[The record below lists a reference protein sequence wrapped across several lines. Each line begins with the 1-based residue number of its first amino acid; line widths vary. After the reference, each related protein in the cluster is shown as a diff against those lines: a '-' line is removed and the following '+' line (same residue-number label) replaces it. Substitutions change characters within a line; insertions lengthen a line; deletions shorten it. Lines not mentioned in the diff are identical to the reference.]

1 VTSARTRRVV
11 TNLRC
16 NQACTYCDRRS
27 PTDDLAAIAP
37 GRVRRQIDDARQA
50 GAGELVFTGGEPTL
64 RRDLSGLVEYARR
77 LGFESIGVET
87 NATLLDEA
95 EAARLAS
102 AGLERAYVNLTAWGP
117 ALDAITRDPGGFQA
131 TVRGVRALLLAG
143 IRVEIA
149 VSMVRSAL
157 PGLEELPTRV
167 AEAFPEVRSII
178 LAVPFAGPDPGE
190 ILTLEEARD
199 GVSRIAASGRRCG
212 IGVRLGP
219 AARLPPCLFPTAEQH
234 PGLFALSPGA
244 GSEPTHCIRVEACV
258 GCGVRDRCSGF
269 PEAAVRE
276 GRLPPLYPVRSERR
290 RRSLSLISS
299 IEDQIARELTQP
311 SLSRGEDG
319 SMQAEAIVRTN
330 FRCNQAC
337 GFCFV
342 STHLPDPS
350 PDAVT
355 HAIAAAASRG
365 DRIVLSGGEPT
376 LHPNLL
382 DFVRTAHRL
391 SHLPVVLQTNAVRLD
406 DRTFVDALVEAGLG
420 EAFVSLH
427 GSRSEIAEAVTEAPG
442 TFERTLRGIDN
453 LWASPVR
460 VTLNFVIC
468 QRNWRDLP
476 AVVRLVAGRWPRTSL
491 CISFVA
497 PSTDLV
503 PNDPSWVPRYSDV
516 LPTVA
521 AATAEAARLGV
532 RIDSFDGMCGLPL
545 CLVPGPL
552 QRHATIAELPAEG
565 GDGEFVK
572 AAACERCALTSRC
585 FGLRRRYAALYGTS
599 ELVTVP
605 SA

>member
-1 VTSARTRRVV
+1 VV

-27 PTDDLAAIAP
+27 PADDLAAIAW
-37 GRVRRQIDDARQA
+37 GRLCRQIDDAHQA
-50 GAGELVFTGGEPTL
+50 GVGDLVFTGGEPTL
-64 RRDLSGLVEYARR
+64 RRDLSRLVAYARR

-87 NATLLDEA
+87 NATTIDEA
-95 EAARLAS
+95 EAARLAA
-102 AGLERAYVNLTAWGP
+102 AGLGRAYVNLTGWGP

-131 TVRGVRALLLAG
+131 TLRGLRALLLTG
-143 IRVEIA
+143 IRVEIV
-149 VSMVRSAL
+149 VSVVRSAL

-167 AEAFPEVRSII
+167 AEAFPEVRSMI
-178 LAVPFAGPDPGE
+178 LAVPFDGPDPGE

-199 GVSRIAASGRRCG
+199 GVSRIAASGRRSG

-219 AARLPPCLFPTAEQH
+219 EARLPPCLFPTAEQH
-234 PGLFALSPGA
+234 PGLFALNPGA
-244 GSEPTHCIRVEACV
+244 GSEPTHGVRVEAC
-258 GCGVRDRCSGF
+258 GDCSVRDRCAGF
-269 PEAAVRE
+269 PEAVVRE
-276 GRLPPLYPVRSERR
+276 GKLPALPTLHPVRSERR

-299 IEDQIARELTQP
+299 IEDQIARELIQP

-319 SMQAEAIVRTN
+319 SMQPEAIVRTN

-355 HAIAAAASRG
+355 HVITAAASRG

-406 DRTFVDALVEAGLG
+406 DQTFVDALVEAGLG
-420 EAFVSLH
+420 EAFVSLQ
-427 GSRSEIAEAVTEAPG
+427 GSRAEIAEAVTEAPG

-476 AVVRLVAGRWPRTSL
+476 AVVRLVAERWPRTSL

-521 AATAEAARLGV
+521 AATAEAASLGV

-552 QRHATIAELPAEG
+552 QRYATIADLPRDDG
-565 GDGEFVK
+565 NGDGEFVK

-599 ELVTVP
+599 ELRTVP
-605 SA
+605 NA